1 MRPLGDVMVF
11 MPPLSITA
19 SEIDL
24 MLDATLEAINEVIG
38 DASRA

>member
-1 MRPLGDVMVF
+1 MVF

-24 MLDATLEAINEVIG
+24 MLDATLEAINEVTG
-38 DASRA
+38 DSSRA

>member
-24 MLDATLEAINEVIG
+24 MLDATLEAINEVTG